1 MAERR
6 HKAWISILKRN
17 RNLETNSFVLKD
29 ASGVPI
35 PLAGPHIAVEDLV
48 PLIPASAYRAVT
60 VGAQTYWCFTL
71 VVRVPSLGKVRLV
84 ISFQHADLS
93 GSYVVLITNQ
103 REWSA
108 HRIIATYLLRWEGSA
123 LT

>member
-1 MAERR
+1 VGKGKRLGRGVGGEGRAVAPRTKWPWVRVAERR

-60 VGAQTYWCFTL
+60 VGA
-71 VVRVPSLGKVRLV
+71 
-84 ISFQHADLS
+84 
-93 GSYVVLITNQ
+93 
-103 REWSA
+103 
-108 HRIIATYLLRWEGSA
+108 
-123 LT
+123 